1 MTSEF
6 LKNSSSIRR
15 TSKTTSSQYLG
26 TLKVLDQKTSQKQ
39 NVEPDRADNI
49 RAAVY
54 QVNRKKK
61 IFLIRRTN
69 HIRLPVY

>member
-15 TSKTTSSQYLG
+15 TPLKTTSSHYLG
-26 TLKVLDQKTSQKQ
+26 TLKVLDQKSSDKQ
-39 NVEPDRADNI
+39 NKEPDKADNI

-54 QVNRKKK
+54 QVKSNNNNNNNYK
-61 IFLIRRTN
+61 N
-69 HIRLPVY
+69 